1 MLKTYCIHFC
11 ACVRVPVTGRTQSV
25 ERAAQARNKCSG
37 VCQVTRALLLSIA
50 LLTVTGCATTT
61 ATKCGTTP
69 EGDGFCVTYQVRK
82 P

>member
-1 MLKTYCIHFC
+1 MTRLLITAALTML
-11 ACVRVPVTGRTQSV
+11 A
-25 ERAAQARNKCSG
+25 
-37 VCQVTRALLLSIA
+37 
-50 LLTVTGCATTT
+50 GCATTT